1 MGSRYGGN
9 LGDGSHPADTTPPR
23 REEPLTARERTPLEA
38 MRVCPNCGAVLLD
51 RSCKL
56 SCPTPG
62 CGYYLSC
69 SDFY

>member
-1 MGSRYGGN
+1 MGDRDRLAS
-9 LGDGSHPADTTPPR
+9 DTPPHG
-23 REEPLTARERTPLEA
+23 ENEGWARERTPLEA